1 MYSLFYSHL
10 WEFKTLWFLTHTVYG
25 QSTKETIQGLKVE
38 LLVLFLCQ
46 LLATIQK
53 ILVFQHTYQ
62 VIYHLKL
69 PVFNPWIKLPKQATG
84 LNLIIKLNV
93 FILISCSRGYFYSK
107 LVKLPCKGTLQL
119 PCEFCCWFCD
129 NLKNS
134 FIIAIFLLIIF
145 NYFAPEE
152 LSEFLMEISE
162 DSVVVAKLKQK
173 NISNIHEE

>member
-1 MYSLFYSHL
+1 MPSLLELYSMYSLFYSHL
-10 WEFKTLWFLTHTVYG
+10 WEFKTLWLLTHAVYG

-46 LLATIQK
+46 FLATIQK

-93 FILISCSRGYFYSK
+93 FIFISCSRGYFYLK
-107 LVKLPCKGTLQL
+107 LVKLLCKGNHAVTLWILVLVLRQSERL
-119 PCEFCCWFCD
+119 FHHCHFSPDYFKLFCSWGVIWV
-129 NLKNS
+129 S
-134 FIIAIFLLIIF
+134 
-145 NYFAPEE
+145 YR
-152 LSEFLMEISE
+152 
-162 DSVVVAKLKQK
+162 
-173 NISNIHEE
+173 NIWGACHCC